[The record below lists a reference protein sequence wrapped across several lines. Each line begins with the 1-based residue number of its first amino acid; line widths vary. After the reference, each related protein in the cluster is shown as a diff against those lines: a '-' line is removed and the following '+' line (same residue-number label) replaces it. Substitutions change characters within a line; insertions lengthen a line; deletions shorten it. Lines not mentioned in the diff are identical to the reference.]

1 MDTLFCGNNNWQQPT
16 IPDSLN
22 QHVPFHFSKTFFI
35 FITLSLLLTFTK
47 LSVAQEAIYHSL
59 NMPTRKYGLSIGN
72 SREFN
77 GLRINFRDREVG
89 RINGINLTLW
99 RASQNKHAKVNGVA
113 IGLIAPEAGY
123 LRGVSIGGLAV
134 AADKEISGLA
144 VAFAAAGSGGRIRGI
159 TLAGIAAGAGESVQG
174 ITIAGIGA
182 GSGGNLNGL
191 TLAGIGVGS
200 SGNISGITIA
210 GIGAGSNG
218 NIYGITIAGIGAGSG
233 KNVTGVTIGGIGAG
247 ASGDITGITIGGIG
261 AGCGG
266 KLTGVTIGGIAAAA
280 SDIKGF
286 TVSGVGVGGGSIQ
299 GVALSLG
306 MVKVARGGMF
316 NGMAVSAYNRI
327 LGSQNGVSIG
337 ILNVTHHLN
346 GVQFGLINYVRDN
359 PKFLRILPLLNAHFD

>member
-182 GSGGNLNGL
+182 GS
-191 TLAGIGVGS
+191 
-200 SGNISGITIA
+200 
-210 GIGAGSNG
+210 NG